1 MRGHSS
7 QVPQRVDVWKD
18 QRAARSETWWE
29 WERPLQGQRRRLPGG
44 GQLGELLPRVSGK
57 DVGTAREAPR
67 PSCVVFGKGNR
78 VKTGLR
84 DWSPFP
90 GS

>member
-1 MRGHSS
+1 MEGPESS
-7 QVPQRVDVWKD
+7 WK
-18 QRAARSETWWE
+18 RNLVGVGEAAA
-29 WERPLQGQRRRLPGG
+29 